1 MLRARLPDS
10 YNQESMKAFFR
21 FVLVSLMLL
30 VVALVSA
37 LTAMRFAIHGREVAV
52 PNLLEKT
59 PSEGFRIAEDN
70 GLQFVV
76 ERKFYSPTVPEGRIL
91 SQVPDAGVKVRRGWQ
106 VRVAQSLGPQ
116 RVEIP
121 SVLGQSVRAAQINI
135 LRRGLD
141 VAAMAL
147 IQLPGTSGN
156 EVVAQSPLPNASGV
170 AAPKISLLM
179 ADVPQPLA
187 FVMPSFV
194 GQPLGSVTVALQ
206 DVGMRVGSVTMAG
219 QLAAASGPAPAGPSP
234 ILPSS
239 IIASQNPSAGQKVT
253 SGSAVN
259 FEVR

>member
-1 MLRARLPDS
+1 
-10 YNQESMKAFFR
+10 MKSFFH
-21 FVLVSLMLL
+21 FVLVVLVLL

-52 PNLLEKT
+52 PNLVEKT
-59 PSEGFRIAEDN
+59 PAEGFRIAEDN

-76 ERKFYSPTVPEGRIL
+76 ERKFYSPSVAEGKIL
-91 SQVPDAGVKVRRGWQ
+91 SQVPDPGVKVRRGWQ

-121 SVLGQSVRAAQINI
+121 NVLGESGRAAQINI

-141 VAAMAL
+141 VAAIAVL
-147 IQLPGTSGN
+147 QLPGAPAN
-156 EVVAQSPLPNASGV
+156 QVLAQSPLPKASGV
-170 AAPKISLLM
+170 SAPKISLLM
-179 ADVPQPLA
+179 ADTPQSPT

-206 DVGMRVGSVTMAG
+206 DAGMRLGSVT
-219 QLAAASGPAPAGPSP
+219 LAAQVPTVEGQTPVSISAVQ
-234 ILPSS
+234 PSS
-239 IIASQNPSAGQKVT
+239 IIASQNPGAGQKIAA
-253 SGSAVN
+253 GSVVN